1 MNRKIIDYIVVEF
14 VKVRHEETPH
24 YSITHKGEELKVA
37 LNIKNLE
44 NEILILENNKIH
56 RKEVIKYIE
65 ELLSKVE
72 DFATYKVSEDDILF
86 YRAKYNDSYPITKIT
101 YYDFLDENEDE
112 YYRTEL
118 KKEVQIK
125 EKEIAALDKK
135 IAIIKN
141 ELQKLKI
148 KESVIIENNR
158 SLDFENFR
166 TDFEKSVLY
175 YLEKGYEPQGGVSI
189 SKNDSNYLVY
199 GQAMVKYE

>member
-14 VKVRHEETPH
+14 VKVRHEDPPY

-37 LNIKNLE
+37 LHIKNLD
-44 NEILILENNKIH
+44 NEILILEHK
-56 RKEVIKYIE
+56 KMLLQEVINYINH
-65 ELLSKVE
+65 LLNTIG
-72 DFATYKVSEDDILF
+72 DFSNYKVSGDDIVF
-86 YRAKYNDSYPITKIT
+86 YQEKHNDSHPLKRIT
-101 YYDFLDENEDE
+101 YYDYLNENEDE

-148 KESVIIENNR
+148 KESVIVENNK